1 VKARRVPGLIDAT
14 TIGACSGCGGGDFG
28 GLASGDGY
36 SVAAGLAELPAAIA
50 EEADS
55 LLITTADVIAAN
67 AAAGLDRPTDAADP
81 ELLQWAARLAGV
93 GGEDAAPVF
102 VPFAEVFGVPRLAAD
117 AGFAEEVGWSLVD
130 AEAFVEVSAPP
141 ARFSVIAG
149 EFDEFE
155 FPGALD
161 EVADD
166 VVSTGEGDDYET
178 DLERAG
184 TADELGRPLRMANTS
199 DRLAASLSTPYVEDW
214 IAGDAE
220 SLADDE
226 SLAGV
231 AAALDDANVVAAV
244 LANGLSTLADDEQ
257 LPPEVK
263 EEIAAGLPPEPF
275 DAVGIGWAVDDGDAV
290 ITITYHFASESAA
303 EASVD
308 AVEVVFDGGISLRT
322 RTPIAEL
329 LELQSVDTDGSI
341 VVATVTPG
349 PEGRP
354 SIPFQ
359 MLMERDVPFTT
370 S

>member
-93 GGEDAAPVF
+93 GGEDAAPVC
-102 VPFAEVFGVPRLAAD
+102 
-117 AGFAEEVGWSLVD
+117 
-130 AEAFVEVSAPP
+130 
-141 ARFSVIAG
+141 
-149 EFDEFE
+149 
-155 FPGALD
+155 
-161 EVADD
+161 
-166 VVSTGEGDDYET
+166 DDYET

-290 ITITYHFASESAA
+290 ITIAYHFASESAA